1 MPQIRPAGPY
11 ALDGVRAETWLV
23 RFDKKGVCTSPRT
36 RDALVGRLK
45 EANTAPIIFFS
56 HGWNNDF
63 ADAVELYRNFL
74 IEFEKV
80 LATQPLKGPAPIF
93 VGVTWPS
100 IWFPSD
106 DGPQFAAAPAGDNEA
121 ATRERFIQQLQETL
135 PDETDWERLYVLLET
150 ERLDASEAEEL
161 ARLLQ
166 PLVATRQ
173 SDDEGAPE
181 KEASAGNILQA
192 MHEMQAADA
201 LPQEEDL
208 EDVGIVGALDGDAP
222 GGPDAAGILQY
233 LDPRWA
239 VRLGTLYLMK
249 DRAGTVGW
257 VGAAAL
263 LRALLTES
271 SAAVHLVGH
280 SYGCKVM
287 LSALVNGPLVRKV
300 QSLLLLQPAVSHL
313 CFADKVPG
321 RKGNGGYRDALG
333 RVQGLI
339 FSTYSAHDSP
349 LHSIYHHALVR
360 RTDLGELGVAAAMTT
375 AGNPPSA
382 YAALG
387 GYGPRGAGEF
397 LVEPLPKPGDPIPGA
412 APEKRFIAFDGSQA
426 TRIGG
431 HGDVTNP
438 YTAGLLR
445 RQMG

>member
-1 MPQIRPAGPY
+1 MPQVRPAGPY

-36 RDALVGRLK
+36 RDALLGRLK
-45 EANTAPIIFFS
+45 EAKTAPIIFFS

-63 ADAVELYRNFL
+63 ADAVELYRRFL

-80 LATQPLKGPAPIF
+80 LAAQPLKEPAPIF
-93 VGVTWPS
+93 VGATWPS

-106 DGPQFAAAPAGDNEA
+106 DGPQFAGAPAADNETA
-121 ATRERFIQQLQETL
+121 ARERFIRQLQETL
-135 PDETDWERLYVLLET
+135 PDETDWERLYVLLEA

-166 PLVATRQ
+166 PLVAARQ
-173 SDDEGAPE
+173 DDEGTPE
-181 KEASAGNILQA
+181 SEATAGNILQA
-192 MHEMQAADA
+192 MQEMQAAA
-201 LPQEEDL
+201 GPPEEEDL
-208 EDVGIVGALDGDAP
+208 EDVGIVGAVEGGSP
-222 GGPDAAGILQY
+222 GGPGTAGILQY

-257 VGAAAL
+257 VGIAAL
-263 LRALLTES
+263 LRGIL
-271 SAAVHLVGH
+271 AASGGPVHLVGH

-287 LSALVNGPLVRKV
+287 LSGLINGPLARKV

-321 RKGNGGYRDALG
+321 REGAGGYRGALD
-333 RVQGLI
+333 RVEGPI
-339 FSTYSAHDSP
+339 FSTYSAHDFP

-360 RTDLGELGVAAAMTT
+360 RTDLGELGVAAATT
-375 AGNPPSA
+375 AAGNPPNA

-397 LVEPLPKPGDPIPGA
+397 LTEPLPKPDDPIPGGG
-412 APEKRFIAFDGSQA
+412 KRLVAFDGSRA

-431 HGDVTNP
+431 HGDVVSP
-438 YTAGLLR
+438 STAGLLR